1 MSRAVGLIKVSFS
14 TSLPPPPPLPS
25 AGGAYSLIVRLE
37 AGSML
42 AIFPIPSAIQS
53 WPLDES
59 IAIPS
64 GLELGVGK
72 ESEFVKLSN
81 LGSNIKTSPVDGDVI
96 QTVGELPPNWST
108 VLLSLAKVPL
118 IDAFRSDVSPIAAL
132 GLLPLLPLIE
142 IQHSVCNRRWNY
154 TIIGEPI

>member
-14 TSLPPPPPLPS
+14 VPPPLLTAPPPLLS

-42 AIFPIPSAIQS
+42 AIFPIPSAIQI

-72 ESEFVKLSN
+72 ESEFVKFFN
-81 LGSNIKTSPVDGDVI
+81 
-96 QTVGELPPNWST
+96 
-108 VLLSLAKVPL
+108 
-118 IDAFRSDVSPIAAL
+118 
-132 GLLPLLPLIE
+132 
-142 IQHSVCNRRWNY
+142 
-154 TIIGEPI
+154 